1 MMPAIK
7 VNKISKTYR
16 VRKLTYADADEVFAL
31 CEKNK
36 LYYEYH
42 PPFVTKNAIEEDMR
56 ALPPGK
62 SEPDK
67 YYVGF
72 FDDSGLIA
80 VADLITAYPNEQTVL
95 IGFFM
100 TAVRVQNKGVGSEIV
115 KELCA
120 FFKGDG
126 FNSVRLGYVKDN
138 PQSRA
143 FWLKNGFVP
152 TGEVFEKSDC
162 TIAAAVRR
170 LK

>member
-1 MMPAIK
+1 MD
-7 VNKISKTYR
+7 ISLLSKKYE
-16 VRKLTYADADEVFAL
+16 VRTLDINDVDTIYDIS
-31 CEKNK
+31 CKNEIFYK
-36 LYYEYH
+36 YH

-80 VADLITAYPNEQTVL
+80 LADIITAYPNEQTVL

-100 TAVRVQNKGVGSEIV
+100 TAVRVQNRGVGSEIV

-120 FFKGDG
+120 FFKGAG

>member
-1 MMPAIK
+1 MMPAIN

-72 FDDSGLIA
+72 FDDIGLIA

-100 TAVRVQNKGVGSEIV
+100 TAVRVQNRGVGSEIV
-115 KELCA
+115 EELCA
-120 FFKGDG
+120 FFKGAG

-138 PQSRA
+138 P
-143 FWLKNGFVP
+143 
-152 TGEVFEKSDC
+152 
-162 TIAAAVRR
+162 
-170 LK
+170 